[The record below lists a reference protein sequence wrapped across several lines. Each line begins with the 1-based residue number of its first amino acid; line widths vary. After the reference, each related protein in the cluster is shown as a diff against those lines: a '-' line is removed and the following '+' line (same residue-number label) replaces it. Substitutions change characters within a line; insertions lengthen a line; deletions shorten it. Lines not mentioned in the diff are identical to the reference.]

1 MLGLEGS
8 GRPAPD
14 VEAREVSPKLDLDI
28 AVTNAY
34 LVLDFVWVNLL
45 GADDTSLSRPVPGGA
60 GIRTPRSS
68 RLRTERRSAP
78 PRSSSSE
85 LPEMPQYG
93 FKQRRLTAMMERD
106 FLSNCLLSCE
116 SAI

>member
-45 GADDTSLSRPVPGGA
+45 GADDTSLSRPVPGPHLMWRRNKDSALEPAAYGEEERPTTIIVFGA
-60 GIRTPRSS
+60 
-68 RLRTERRSAP
+68 A
-78 PRSSSSE
+78 
-85 LPEMPQYG
+85 
-93 FKQRRLTAMMERD
+93 
-106 FLSNCLLSCE
+106 
-116 SAI
+116 